1 MGREEGLKTC
11 AEVSLDH
18 GEREGANSTMT
29 CSLSMGTCPDSEVTG
44 FRGVPSGPPGW
55 TVMTPGPFSFCP
67 YFPEQRPTR
76 QGLQEHAPVSSCP
89 VRHLL
94 GDALTPPGSFP
105 FGATFPY
112 FLNFLHWVDGK
123 WGLIYIYFYNGKTKN
138 TINKIHSLV
147 VSNLTD
153 AQYEVIENTYGGFC
167 SWILTAGF

>member
-1 MGREEGLKTC
+1 ML
-11 AEVSLDH
+11 AVH
-18 GEREGANSTMT
+18 GDLSRQRGHWLPW
-29 CSLSMGTCPDSEVTG
+29 CSLWVSQLDSNDSCH
-44 FRGVPSGPPGW
+44 F
-55 TVMTPGPFSFCP
+55 MAPGPLSFCP
-67 YFPEQRPTR
+67 YFPKQRPTR

-123 WGLIYIYFYNGKTKN
+123 WGLIYIYLYNGKTKN